1 MSNELGMAMK
11 QAILAL
17 KARGWSH
24 RRIGRELSIHRETV
38 GRCVALAAKLA
49 SNSPAGSG
57 AGNRDANSKPANNP
71 PAGLEAGNS
80 EAPVGTFPAGEVS
93 GAVASGLGEVPTAS
107 IATGVEAQRPGP
119 MSACEPYRSIIE
131 AKLAQ
136 GLTAQRIYQDLVAE
150 SGFVHS
156 YDSIKRF
163 SRRISGNRGLPFR
176 RMECQPGVESQVDF
190 GSGAMIG
197 CDGGRWRR
205 SHVFRMVLSHSRKG
219 YSEAVYRQTTEDFL
233 GCLENAFRHFGG
245 VPQTVV
251 IDNLRAAV
259 VHPDWYDPELN
270 SRLEAF
276 CRHYGT
282 VILPTKSYTPRHKG
296 KIERGIGYV
305 KDNAL
310 RGRKF
315 TDLTAENAY
324 LREWESTVADTRIH
338 GTTRQQVNQVF
349 NTVERAA
356 LQALPMERF
365 PYFQEGLRSVH
376 RDAHVEVAKAYYSVP
391 PEYVGRTVCVQW
403 DTQLVR
409 IFNRRREQI
418 ALHIRKEAGCFNTA
432 LEHIPAGKISGVER
446 GTVYLLGRAAVV
458 GEHTAR
464 WSQAMLQARGIQ
476 GVRVL
481 VGLLALAGRHSSLVV
496 EEACRIASSHGSY
509 RLAALREVIKQG
521 GPVQESLPLLESHT
535 LIREL
540 KDYDA
545 LVQGCLR

>member
-24 RRIGRELSIHRETV
+24 RRIGRELGIHRETV
-38 GRCVALAAKLA
+38 GRCVALAAKPA
-49 SNSPAGSG
+49 SNPPVGS
-57 AGNRDANSKPANNP
+57 DANSKPANNP
-71 PAGLEAGNS
+71 PAGSGVGISPEVRGGTPPKVT
-80 EAPVGTFPAGEVS
+80 APATAVPGLTGTA
-93 GAVASGLGEVPTAS
+93 ALR
-107 IATGVEAQRPGP
+107 IATSVEAQRSGP
-119 MSACEPYRSIIE
+119 ASACEPYRSIIE

-150 SGFVHS
+150 SSFAHS

-163 SRRISGNRGLPFR
+163 SRRICRSRGLPFR
-176 RMECQPGVESQVDF
+176 RMECLPGVESQVDF
-190 GSGAMIG
+190 GRGAMIG
-197 CDGGRWRR
+197 HEGGRWRR

-219 YSEAVYRQTTEDFL
+219 YSEAVYRQTTEEFL
-233 GCLENAFRHFGG
+233 GCLENAFWHFGG

-270 SRLEAF
+270 PRLEAF

-305 KDNAL
+305 KANAL

-315 TDLTAENAY
+315 ADLAAENAY

-338 GTTRQQVNQVF
+338 GTTRQQVSQVF
-349 NTVERAA
+349 QTVERAS
-356 LQALPMERF
+356 LQALPSERF

-403 DTQLVR
+403 DTQIVR
-409 IFNRRREQI
+409 IFNQRREQI

-432 LEHIPAGKISGVER
+432 WEHIPAGKISGVER

-464 WSQAMLQARGIQ
+464 WSQAMLQVRGIQ

-521 GPVQESLPLLESHT
+521 GPVQESLPLLESHA